1 MGKMA
6 INAGRVVVEYKKAIH
21 IPNAVMFPKC
31 QKGGTSP
38 KFKVKNPTTV
48 VKLVMKT
55 GIKLSRIL
63 STMDSFFW

>member
-1 MGKMA
+1 MGKIDIKA
-6 INAGRVVVEYKKAIH
+6 CRVVVEYKNAIN
-21 IPNAVMFPKC
+21 IPNAVILPRC

-48 VKLVMKT
+48 VILVMKT

-63 STMDSFFW
+63 SIIASFF